1 MYIQC
6 QVFLIKKE
14 EKPTKYFLTVRTRP
28 RPHNC
33 FQRTTGEFEGVLQTP
48 LMPCPAVCCKVSEA
62 VCPYNGKSD
71 TGTGKLCFS
80 VSVGVAYGTGQI
92 VTVKGERVE
101 ISNGNTTRTLTG
113 SKRNGT
119 AVASPSSCI
128 SYKTKTIINYRG
140 KPHTQLL
147 SVSESPSISPLPLSW
162 KTGRKYCN
170 SLVGADINVRYSFAV
185 PSIIGELKK

>member
-1 MYIQC
+1 MYIHC

-14 EKPTKYFLTVRTRP
+14 EKPTKNFLTVRTRP

-62 VCPYNGKSD
+62 VCPYNGKSE

-92 VTVKGERVE
+92 VTVKGGKGGDFQRKYYPYLDWLKAERTVSAVKRKNKQGFPIQQE
-101 ISNGNTTRTLTG
+101 AVYLPRRATL
-113 SKRNGT
+113 RRW
-119 AVASPSSCI
+119 VRI
-128 SYKTKTIINYRG
+128 YRG
-140 KPHTQLL
+140 GQEK
-147 SVSESPSISPLPLSW
+147 
-162 KTGRKYCN
+162 
-170 SLVGADINVRYSFAV
+170 AVRNAPVRF
-185 PSIIGELKK
+185 

>member
-1 MYIQC
+1 M
-6 QVFLIKKE
+6 
-14 EKPTKYFLTVRTRP
+14 RTNP

-62 VCPYNGKSD
+62 FCPYNGKSD

-101 ISNGNTTRTLTG
+101 IS
-113 SKRNGT
+113 
-119 AVASPSSCI
+119 A
-128 SYKTKTIINYRG
+128 
-140 KPHTQLL
+140 
-147 SVSESPSISPLPLSW
+147 
-162 KTGRKYCN
+162 RKYYPYLDWLKAERTVSAIKQKQSSTMGETPTLNCCRYRNPLHYHQSPCHGEQAGN
-170 SLVGADINVRYSFAV
+170 SVTVG
-185 PSIIGELKK
+185 

>member
-1 MYIQC
+1 M
-6 QVFLIKKE
+6 
-14 EKPTKYFLTVRTRP
+14 
-28 RPHNC
+28 
-33 FQRTTGEFEGVLQTP
+33 LQTP

-62 VCPYNGKSD
+62 VCPVQWQVRME
-71 TGTGKLCFS
+71 TGKLCFS

-119 AVASPSSCI
+119 AVASPSSSSCI

-147 SVSESPSISPLPLSW
+147 SVSESPSISPLPPSW

-185 PSIIGELKK
+185 LSIIGRLKK

>member
-14 EKPTKYFLTVRTRP
+14 EKPTKNFLTVRTRP

-62 VCPYNGKSD
+62 VCPVQWQVRME
-71 TGTGKLCFS
+71 TGKLCFS

-101 ISNGNTTRTLTG
+101 IS
-113 SKRNGT
+113 
-119 AVASPSSCI
+119 A
-128 SYKTKTIINYRG
+128 
-140 KPHTQLL
+140 
-147 SVSESPSISPLPLSW
+147 
-162 KTGRKYCN
+162 RKYYPY
-170 SLVGADINVRYSFAV
+170 LDWLKAERAV
-185 PSIIGELKK
+185 SAIKQKQSATIGETPKLNCGLYWNPPHYPHSPCHGEQAGSSVTVW

>member
-1 MYIQC
+1 
-6 QVFLIKKE
+6 VFFIKKIVE
-14 EKPTKYFLTVRTRP
+14 NGRKKFLTVRTRP

-62 VCPYNGKSD
+62 VCPYNGKSE

-101 ISNGNTTRTLTG
+101 IS
-113 SKRNGT
+113 
-119 AVASPSSCI
+119 A
-128 SYKTKTIINYRG
+128 
-140 KPHTQLL
+140 
-147 SVSESPSISPLPLSW
+147 
-162 KTGRKYCN
+162 RKYYPY
-170 SLVGADINVRYSFAV
+170 LDWLKAERAV
-185 PSIIGELKK
+185 SAVKRKNRRGSDTAFPFLP

>member
-1 MYIQC
+1 MYIHC

-14 EKPTKYFLTVRTRP
+14 EKPTKNFLTVRTRP

-62 VCPYNGKSD
+62 VCPVQWQVRME
-71 TGTGKLCFS
+71 TGKLCFS

-101 ISNGNTTRTLTG
+101 ISARKYYPYLDWLKAERTVSAVKRKNRRG
-113 SKRNGT
+113 SGT
-119 AVASPSSCI
+119 ASA
-128 SYKTKTIINYRG
+128 
-140 KPHTQLL
+140 LL
-147 SVSESPSISPLPLSW
+147 P
-162 KTGRKYCN
+162 
-170 SLVGADINVRYSFAV
+170 
-185 PSIIGELKK
+185 